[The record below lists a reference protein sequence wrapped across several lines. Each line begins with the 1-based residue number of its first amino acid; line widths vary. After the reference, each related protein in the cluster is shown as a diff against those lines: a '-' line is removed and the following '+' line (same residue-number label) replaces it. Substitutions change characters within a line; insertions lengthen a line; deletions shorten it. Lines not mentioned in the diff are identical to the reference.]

1 MYKILLVDDDKVSGK
16 SLDKRL
22 TQKGFS
28 CVYVENG
35 HDALEIIATID
46 FDVVLLDVVMPTIT
60 GMEVLKQIRTKYN
73 SFELPVIMVTAKGDA
88 SNVVDALRLNAN
100 DYLTKPVNIDVAIAR
115 INTQLKIKELMQTS
129 LENQKMNTIH
139 TMVTTLN
146 HEINNPLAI
155 AIGNLSLGIERL
167 DEDRIEKIMKSLER
181 ISDIVKQIEQ
191 VTSGDLEEVEYIK
204 NLNMYKIKKS
214 K

>member
-1 MYKILLVDDDKVSGK
+1 VYKILLVDDDKVSGK

-28 CVYVENG
+28 CVYVESGN
-35 HDALEIIATID
+35 DALEVIETIN
-46 FDVVLLDVVMPTIT
+46 FDLVLLDIVMPNIS
-60 GMEVLKQIRTKYN
+60 GMEVLQKLRMKYN
-73 SFELPVIMVTAKGDA
+73 SFELPIIMVTAKGDA
-88 SNVVDALRLNAN
+88 SNVVDALRMNAN

-155 AIGNLSLGIERL
+155 AIGNLSLGIKRL
-167 DEDRIEKIMKSLER
+167 DEDRIEKVMKALER

-191 VTSGDLEEVEYIK
+191 VTTGDLEEVEYIK
-204 NLNMYKIKKS
+204 NMNMYKFKKS